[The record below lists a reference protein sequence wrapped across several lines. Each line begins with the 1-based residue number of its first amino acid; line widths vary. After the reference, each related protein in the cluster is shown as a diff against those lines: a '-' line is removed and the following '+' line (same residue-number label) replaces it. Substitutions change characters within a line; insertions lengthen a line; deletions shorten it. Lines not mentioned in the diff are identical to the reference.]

1 MLLPDSI
8 IYLVFDLHYQDSFRQ
23 LLKTPR
29 VGASSSL
36 GAASRSRGFVAPP
49 PKLWVHCQLSR
60 TLAEKLAKEGGGCE
74 SACF

>member
-1 MLLPDSI
+1 MLISDSI
-8 IYLVFDLHYQDSFRQ
+8 IYLVFYIHYQDSFRQ

-49 PKLWVHCQLSR
+49 PKVWVHCQVLR
-60 TLAEKLAKEGGGCE
+60 TLADKRAKEGGGCE